1 MNGSLH
7 NKVALITGGSSGL
20 GLATAKRFVAEG
32 AFVFI
37 TGRRRAELDKAIA
50 EIGRDAVA
58 VQADSSVSADLDR
71 VYTAIR
77 DTKGKLDIV
86 FANAGALVPAPLG
99 QITEEAVDL
108 MLSTNLKGTI
118 FTVQNALPLLAE
130 GGSVILT
137 GSTLANKGL
146 AGRSIYAATKA
157 AIRAFAR
164 SWIVDLAGRGIRI
177 NVVSPG
183 AVATPGQLGASPDAD
198 AAQRRL
204 AYIASQ
210 TPLGRLGTADE
221 IGNVVMFLA
230 SDASSLINGAD
241 IQADGGWAQI

>member
-1 MNGSLH
+1 MNGSLLG
-7 NKVALITGGSSGL
+7 KVALITGGSSGL

-37 TGRRRAELDKAIA
+37 TGRRRAELDKTVA
-50 EIGRDAVA
+50 EIGGDTVA
-58 VQADSSVSADLDR
+58 IQADSSVSTDLDR

-86 FANAGALVPAPLG
+86 FANAGVLVPAPLG
-99 QITEEAVDL
+99 QITEDAVDL
-108 MLSTNLKGTI
+108 MLSTNLKGII
-118 FTVQNALPLLAE
+118 FSVQKALPLLAE
-130 GGSVILT
+130 GSSVILT
-137 GSTLANKGL
+137 ASTVANKGL
-146 AGRSIYAATKA
+146 PGSSVYAATKA
-157 AIRAFAR
+157 AIQALAR

-183 AVATPGQLGASPDAD
+183 AIATPGLLGASPDAD

-210 TPLGRLGTADE
+210 TSLGRLGTADE
-221 IGNVVMFLA
+221 IANVVAFLA

>member
-1 MNGSLH
+1 MQG
-7 NKVALITGGSSGL
+7 KVAVITGGSSGL

-37 TGRRRAELDKAIA
+37 TGRRQAELDKAVA
-50 EIGRDAVA
+50 EVGADVVA
-58 VQADSSVSADLDR
+58 VQADSSVPADLDR
-71 VYTAIR
+71 VYATIR

-86 FANAGALVPAPLG
+86 FANAGVLIPAPLG
-99 QITEEAVDL
+99 QITEDAVDA
-108 MLSTNLKGTI
+108 MLSTNLKGI
-118 FTVQNALPLLAE
+118 VFTVQKALSLLGE

-146 AGRSIYAATKA
+146 AGRGIYAATKA
-157 AIRAFAR
+157 AIRALAR

-177 NVVSPG
+177 NVMSPG
-183 AVATPGQLGASPDAD
+183 AIATPGQLGASPDAD

-221 IGNVVMFLA
+221 VGKVVAFLA

>member
-1 MNGSLH
+1 MSGFLQG
-7 NKVALITGGSSGL
+7 KVAVITGGSSGL

-37 TGRRRAELDKAIA
+37 TGRRRRELDKAAA
-50 EIGRDAVA
+50 EIGTDV
-58 VQADSSVSADLDR
+58 VTIQADSSIPADLDR
-71 VYTAIR
+71 VYATIGDA
-77 DTKGKLDIV
+77 KGKLDIV
-86 FANAGALVPAPLG
+86 FANAGVLVPAPLG
-99 QITEEAVDL
+99 QISEDAIDS
-108 MLSTNLKGTI
+108 MLSTNLKGII
-118 FTVQNALPLLAE
+118 FTVQKALPLLTE

-146 AGRSIYAATKA
+146 AGRSVYAATKA
-157 AIRAFAR
+157 AIRALAR

-183 AVATPGQLGASPDAD
+183 AIATPGQLGASPDTE

-204 AYIASQ
+204 AHIASQ
-210 TPLGRLGTADE
+210 TPLGRVGTAEE
-221 IGNVVMFLA
+221 IGNVVAFLA

>member
-1 MNGSLH
+1 MNDSLRG
-7 NKVALITGGSSGL
+7 KVALITGGSSGL
-20 GLATAKRFVAEG
+20 GLAAAKCFVAEG

-37 TGRRRAELDKAIA
+37 TGRRQTELDKAVA
-50 EIGRDAVA
+50 EIGSDVVA
-58 VQADSSVSADLDR
+58 VQADSSVSTELDR
-71 VYTAIR
+71 VYATIR

-86 FANAGALVPAPLG
+86 FANAGILIPAPLG
-99 QITEEAVDL
+99 QITEEVIDL

-118 FTVQNALPLLAE
+118 FTVQKALPLLTE

-137 GSTLANKGL
+137 ASTVANKGL
-146 AGRSIYAATKA
+146 PGSSVYAATKA
-157 AIRAFAR
+157 AIRALAR

-183 AVATPGQLGASPDAD
+183 AIATPGLLGASPDAR

-204 AYIASQ
+204 EYIASQ

-221 IGNVVMFLA
+221 IGRVVTFLA
-230 SDASSLINGAD
+230 SGASSLINGAD

>member
-1 MNGSLH
+1 MNGFLEDR
-7 NKVALITGGSSGL
+7 VALITGGSSGL

-37 TGRRRAELDKAIA
+37 TGRRQAELDKAVA
-50 EIGRDAVA
+50 EIGEDVVA
-58 VQADSSVSADLDR
+58 IRADSSVSADLDR

-86 FANAGALVPAPLG
+86 FANAGVLIPAPLG
-99 QITEEAVDL
+99 QITEDVVDL
-108 MLSTNLKGTI
+108 MMSTNLKGTV
-118 FTVQNALPLLAE
+118 FTVQKALPLLAD

-137 GSTLANKGL
+137 ASTVANKGL
-146 AGRSIYAATKA
+146 PGSSVYAATKA
-157 AIRAFAR
+157 AIRALAR
-164 SWIVDLAGRGIRI
+164 SWIVDLKGRGIRI

-183 AVATPGQLGASPDAD
+183 AIATPGLLGASPDAD
-198 AAQRRL
+198 ATQRRL
-204 AYIASQ
+204 AYVASQ

-221 IGNVVMFLA
+221 IGKVVAFLA